1 MKFRSVI
8 SISGRRRRER
18 EKGRDGIEI
27 AKKCEGREE
36 REELATR

>member
-8 SISGRRRRER
+8 SISGRRRER

>member
-8 SISGRRRRER
+8 SISGRRER
-18 EKGRDGIEI
+18 KKGRDGIEI

-36 REELATR
+36 REELVTR